1 MKHPA
6 NREFFAYWN
15 EQRGEDI
22 APDRSAMAP
31 DAVRHLLGDIF
42 VLGYDLAKGY
52 PVRVAGTRMCALLG
66 SDLKGRS
73 FTDLFSGD
81 SRRDIEDILVIVA
94 EESLATV
101 AGVTASTAGGV
112 PAHLELLLL
121 PFSAR
126 AHTPL
131 SLTGLLA
138 PMTPHPGV
146 LDRGALGDFHL
157 TSWRHIEPEPRR
169 RALRK
174 WEMARGFMV
183 YEGLR

>member
-15 EQRGEDI
+15 EKRGEEI
-22 APDRSAMAP
+22 APDRSALAP

-42 VLGYDLAKGY
+42 VLGYDLPGGY
-52 PVRVAGTRMCALLG
+52 PVRVAGTRMCALIG

-73 FTDLFSGD
+73 FTALFAGG
-81 SRRDIEDILVIVA
+81 SRREIEDILGIVA

-101 AGVTASTAGGV
+101 AGITASSASGA

-121 PFSAR
+121 PFSNR
-126 AHTPL
+126 AHTPF

-138 PMTPHPGV
+138 PMTPHHGV
-146 LDRGALGDFHL
+146 LGEFHL
-157 TSWRHIEPEPRR
+157 TSWRHIEPDPAARP

-174 WEMARGFMV
+174 WQIARGFMV

>member
-1 MKHPA
+1 MKHPS

-15 EQRGEDI
+15 EMRGEDI

-42 VLGYDLAKGY
+42 VLAYDLPRGY
-52 PVRVAGTRMCALLG
+52 PVRVAGTRMCALIG

-73 FTDLFSGD
+73 FTSLFAGD
-81 SRRDIEDILVIVA
+81 SRREIDDILCIVA

-101 AGVTASTAGGV
+101 AGITASTASGA

-121 PFSAR
+121 PFNQR
-126 AHTPL
+126 AHTPF

-138 PMTPHPGV
+138 PMTPHHGV
-146 LDRGALGDFHL
+146 LGDFHL
-157 TSWRHIEPEPRR
+157 TSWRHIEPDSRPRS
-169 RALRK
+169 LRK
-174 WEMARGFMV
+174 WEIARGFMV